1 MFRSDQIIGS
11 GSNNFVVNISSL
23 SCGYLFRDNSDFV
36 SKILKAVFSVILF
49 DSYSEF

>member
-1 MFRSDQIIGS
+1 MFRSDQIGS

-23 SCGYLFRDNSDFV
+23 SCEYLFRDNSDFV

-49 DSYSEF
+49 DSDSEF